1 MPEKKDYYSSYG
13 QKLIS
18 LFAKLLFTQRS
29 HSLIELSRMLNC
41 SKQTVLRLVDDIRR
55 SYGVKIEEFLE
66 GKRKYYRI
74 KRLSGSAP
82 SINVTESELN
92 ALYMC
97 KAFTEHLMGK
107 KPLEEASQALEKNQA
122 TFLPEQAPSPKHFA
136 SFISGSIDYT
146 PHQDT
151 IRVLIEA
158 MDSGRICKITY
169 KSIMAARTKTFYIK
183 PLKIF
188 SHKDSVYLHA
198 CLARAPGKAYREP
211 EFNPLLA
218 IHRIKKVELTDRLF
232 DFPKTYDF
240 EKTFKQNFG
249 VIKEDAFEVEVEF
262 TGWAACYV
270 SERIWSPNQ
279 KIHKRNGT
287 TKLTFSASSEPELIS
302 WVLSFGD
309 EVTILKPRWLYER
322 VSNSINRMQRKYKR
336 TDNTK
341 LPGRHH

>member
-1 MPEKKDYYSSYG
+1 MPEKRDYYSSYG

-55 SYGVKIEEFLE
+55 SYGVEIEEFLE

-74 KRLSGSAP
+74 KRRSSAKP
-82 SINVTESELN
+82 SLEITENELN

-97 KAFTEHLMGK
+97 KTFSEHLMGK
-107 KPLEEASQALEKNQA
+107 DLYKEATQAIEKNHSC
-122 TFLPEQAPSPKHFA
+122 LPEDNLPSPNHFA
-136 SFISGSIDYT
+136 SFRSGSIDYT

-151 IRVLIEA
+151 IRTLIEA
-158 MDSGRICKITY
+158 MDNRNICKITY
-169 KSIMAARTKTFYIK
+169 KSILAKRAKTFYIK

-198 CLARAPGKAYREP
+198 HLARTPGKPYSKP
-211 EFNPLLA
+211 DFNPLLA
-218 IHRIKKVELTDRLF
+218 IHRIKQVEVTERQF
-232 DFPKTYDF
+232 TFPKNYDF
-240 EKTFKQNFG
+240 DKAFKQNFG

-262 TGWAACYV
+262 TGWAAKYV
-270 SERIWSPNQ
+270 SERIWSPDQ
-279 KIHKRNGT
+279 EIVRNNGKT
-287 TKLTFSASSEPELIS
+287 VLKFSASSEPELLS

-309 EVTILKPRWLYER
+309 EAKLVKPDTLVGEARNRIKNMGKKYFRAKKR
-322 VSNSINRMQRKYKR
+322 VAS
-336 TDNTK
+336 
-341 LPGRHH
+341 